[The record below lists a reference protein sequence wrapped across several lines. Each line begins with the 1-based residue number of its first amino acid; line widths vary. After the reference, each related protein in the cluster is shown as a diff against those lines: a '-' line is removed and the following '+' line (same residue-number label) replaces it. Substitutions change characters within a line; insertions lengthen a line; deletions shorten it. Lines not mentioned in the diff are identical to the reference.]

1 MTARVEKCAVCQSDN
16 LRAFNGLEKLLRVT
30 SDSRIWPSGGKITLC
45 SACGVVQKVFDQALA
60 DDLDK
65 VYSEYDLYFQGSGSE
80 QKIFINGIGRP
91 RSELLLDYLFDT
103 ISGNDSPPPHTC
115 LDFGCG
121 KGNLLRA
128 MSKNNSNWKLFGADL
143 SEKNRGYVE
152 DIRGV
157 EGYFSGGI
165 DAVDGA
171 YDLVSLSHVLEHI
184 SQPLGFLKS
193 IRSHLNTGGYLLV
206 AVPNWLENPF
216 DLLVVDHCLHFTKP
230 QLAAVVQKAG
240 FEILQVDEHALPKEL
255 VLVARRIDGIQML
268 PQNTAEDTVEKEW
281 AKLTDMADW
290 LVSLVE
296 WGKSQSK
303 LPRRG
308 LLGTALAA
316 TWLYHSC
323 ESGFSFFVDE
333 DADRSNSM
341 YLGRE
346 VLTPQ
351 KVPADAEILVP
362 LPSEIATR
370 VCMRLNR
377 ADGPKYLAPPMIS
390 PTKTNE

>member
-1 MTARVEKCAVCQSDN
+1 MISPKTKCAVCQSEN
-16 LRAFNGLEKLLRVT
+16 LRVVNGLEKLLRVT
-30 SDSRIWPSGGKITLC
+30 SDSRIWPSGGGIAQC

-65 VYSEYDLYFQGSGSE
+65 VYSEYDLYFQGAGSE

-91 RSELLLDYLFDT
+91 RSELLLDYFFNA
-103 ISGNDSPPPHTC
+103 IHGIDSRANPTC

-128 MSKNNSNWKLFGADL
+128 MSKTHSNWKLFGADL
-143 SEKNRGYVE
+143 SEKNRGYIE

-171 YDLVSLSHVLEHI
+171 YDLLSLSHVLEHI
-184 SQPLGFLKS
+184 SQPVGFLKS
-193 IRSHLNTGGYLLV
+193 IRSHLKTDGYLLI

-216 DLLVVDHCLHFTKP
+216 ELLVVDHCLHFTKS
-230 QLAAVVQKAG
+230 QLASVVQKAG
-240 FEILQVDEHALPKEL
+240 FEIVRVDEHALPKEL
-255 VLVARRIDGIQML
+255 VLVARRMDGAQTL
-268 PQNTAEDTVEKEW
+268 SQNTTDASFEKEW
-281 AKLTDMADW
+281 AKLVDMAGW
-290 LVSLVE
+290 LASLVE
-296 WGKSQSK
+296 WGTSQSK
-303 LPRRG
+303 LPKRG

-323 ESGFSFFVDE
+323 GSAFSFFVDE
-333 DADRSNSM
+333 DADRSNSL

-346 VLTPQ
+346 VLPPQ
-351 KVPADAEILVP
+351 KVPSDAVVLAP
-362 LPSEIATR
+362 LPSEIATK

-377 ADGPKYLAPPMIS
+377 ADGPQYLAPPIYGK
-390 PTKTNE
+390 P